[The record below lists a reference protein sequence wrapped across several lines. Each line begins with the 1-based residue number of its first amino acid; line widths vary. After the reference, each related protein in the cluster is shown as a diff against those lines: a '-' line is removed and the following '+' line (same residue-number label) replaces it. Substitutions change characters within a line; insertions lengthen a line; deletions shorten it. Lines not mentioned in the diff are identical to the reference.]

1 MARDLTALQRKAL
14 KARAHTLHP
23 VVVIGNKGLTD
34 AVLHEI
40 DISLKSHE
48 LIKVRVAGEAR
59 EQREVLLGT
68 ICARLSALPVQHVG
82 KVLVVYRE
90 QLERPN
96 TDSALPSE
104 PARRATT
111 SARLR
116 VPGEQR
122 SRTRPR
128 ASAPRPAAATR
139 APPRA
144 RTR

>member
-1 MARDLTALQRKAL
+1 
-14 KARAHTLHP
+14 
-23 VVVIGNKGLTD
+23 
-34 AVLHEI
+34 
-40 DISLKSHE
+40 
-48 LIKVRVAGEAR
+48 
-59 EQREVLLGT
+59 
-68 ICARLSALPVQHVG
+68 VQHVG

-111 SARLR
+111 SARPR

-122 SRTRPR
+122 SRMRPR